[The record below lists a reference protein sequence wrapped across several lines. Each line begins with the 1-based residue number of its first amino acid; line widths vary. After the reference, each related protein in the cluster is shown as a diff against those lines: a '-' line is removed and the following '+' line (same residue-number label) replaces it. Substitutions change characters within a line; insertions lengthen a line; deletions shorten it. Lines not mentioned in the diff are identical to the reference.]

1 MDIKLDRVG
10 VDEAENLWKMK
21 VEAFRDLYEKY
32 GDTDTSP
39 AMEKLE
45 KTIMRLESPSTYY
58 YYISAEGENIGAVRV
73 VDERR
78 EDTPKRISPIFI
90 MPQHRNKGY
99 ARAALL
105 LAEEIHGSSGWE
117 LETILQEKGNCHLYE
132 KLGYYQTGG
141 TKIINDKMTLVFYK
155 KD

>member
-1 MDIKLDRVG
+1 MEIKLVRAG
-10 VDEAENLWKMK
+10 IGEAENLWKMK

-39 AMEKLE
+39 ATETLE
-45 KTIMRLESPSTYY
+45 KTIMRLESPSSYY
-58 YYISAEGENIGAVRV
+58 YYISVEGENIGAVRV
-73 VDERR
+73 VYERR
-78 EDTPKRISPIFI
+78 EDAPKRISRIFI
-90 MPQHRNKGY
+90 LPQHRNKGY
-99 ARAALL
+99 AQAALL

-132 KLGYYQTGG
+132 KLGYYQTGA